1 MNKAYLL
8 IGGNM
13 SDRLANLEHAKK
25 AIVLHCGNILS
36 QSAIYETEAW
46 GFKDQPAFF
55 NQALCL
61 ETSMNAS
68 NLLSTLLT
76 IELDL
81 GRTRTIHLGPRTID
95 IDIIY
100 FNDEIINNANLTVP
114 HASMAERNFVLT
126 PLTEIAPTF
135 IHPVFNKSNS
145 ELLSECKDIATV
157 YKKIDI

>member
-13 SDRLANLEHAKK
+13 GDRLANLEDAKN
-25 AIVLHCGNILS
+25 AISKLCGNILS

-46 GFKDQPAFF
+46 GFKEQPAFY

-61 ETSMNAS
+61 ATTQKAVELLN
-68 NLLSTLLT
+68 NLLA
-76 IELDL
+76 IELNL
-81 GRTRTIHLGPRTID
+81 GRTRTIYLGPRTID

-100 FNDEIINNANLTVP
+100 FNDEIIDLENLTIP
-114 HASMAERNFVLT
+114 HASMSERNFVLT
-126 PLTEIAPTF
+126 PLTEIAPGF
-135 IHPVFNKSNS
+135 IHPVFKKSNS
-145 ELLSECKDIATV
+145 DLLSECKDMATV

>member
-13 SDRLANLEHAKK
+13 GDRLANLEGAKK
-25 AIVLHCGNILS
+25 AISLLCGNILS

-46 GFKDQPAFF
+46 GFKEQPAFY

-61 ETSMNAS
+61 ATTQNAVE
-68 NLLSTLLT
+68 LLNSLLA

-81 GRTRTIHLGPRTID
+81 GRARTIYLGPRTID

-100 FNDEIINNANLTVP
+100 FNDEIIDLENLTIP
-114 HASMAERNFVLT
+114 HPSMSERNFVLT
-126 PLTEIAPTF
+126 PLTEIAPSF
-135 IHPVFNKSNS
+135 IHPVLKKSNS
-145 ELLSECKDIATV
+145 ILLSECKDIATV
-157 YKKIDI
+157 YKKIDL

>member
-13 SDRLANLEHAKK
+13 GDRLANLQEASN
-25 AIVLHCGNILS
+25 AIVMQCGNILS

-46 GFKDQPAFF
+46 GFKEQPSFF
-55 NQALCL
+55 NQALCI
-61 ETSMNAS
+61 ETKKNATD
-68 NLLSTLLT
+68 LLHTILA
-76 IELDL
+76 IELSL
-81 GRTRTIHLGPRTID
+81 GRTRAIHLGPRKIV

-100 FNDEIINNANLTVP
+100 FNDEIINLKQLTVP
-114 HASMAERNFVLT
+114 HASMAERNFVLI

-145 ELLSECKDIATV
+145 ELLRECKDIATV
-157 YKKIDI
+157 YKKIDR